1 MEFIGQFT
9 IFDLVVLVTLAGGV
23 LVGFQQ
29 GLLRYI
35 LNGIAVLVA
44 FILASQLKGP
54 IANAVGG
61 VWNMGT
67 PDQQELW
74 IYLLLLVIGIVG
86 GWFLIRAFYRQTRL
100 PIVKQLDEVL
110 GAAAGVLWVALIYVI
125 SIVALDTFFLATD
138 DPDVATMLGPI
149 YDILNESFI
158 ISWLNQWLLPIVS
171 FILSPFVPQDVQVF
185 LEF

>member
-1 MEFIGQFT
+1 VEFIGQFT
-9 IFDLVVLVTLAGGV
+9 VFDLVVLLTLAGGV
-23 LVGFQQ
+23 LIGFQQ

-35 LNGIAVLVA
+35 LNSVAVLVA

-54 IANAVGG
+54 IADAVGG

-74 IYLLLLVIGIVG
+74 IYLVLLVIGIVG
-86 GWFLIRAFYRQTRL
+86 GFFLVRAFYRQTRL
-100 PIVKQLDEVL
+100 PIIRQLDEVL
-110 GAAAGVLWVALIYVI
+110 GAAAGVLWVALIYVV
-125 SIVALDTFFLATD
+125 SVVALDTFFQVTD

-149 YDILNESFI
+149 YEILNESFI
-158 ISWLNQWLLPIVS
+158 ISWLNQWLLPIVA
-171 FILSPFVPQDVQVF
+171 FVLRPFVPGDVQPF

>member
-1 MEFIGQFT
+1 VELIGELT
-9 IFDLVVLVTLAGGV
+9 IFDLVVLVSFAGAV

-29 GLLRYI
+29 GLLRYL

-74 IYLLLLVIGIVG
+74 IYVLLLVIGIVG
-86 GWFLIRAFYRQTRL
+86 GWFLIRTFYRQTRL
-100 PIVKQLDEVL
+100 PLIRQLDEVL

-125 SIVALDTFFLATD
+125 SVVALDTFFQVTD

-149 YDILNESFI
+149 YEILNESFI
-158 ISWLNQWLLPIVS
+158 INWLNQWLLPIVA
-171 FILSPFVPQDVQVF
+171 FVLHPFVPPDVQTF
-185 LEF
+185 LEV